1 MVRGQDRPRHGVRQG
16 WFVVVLAALCLGVR
30 ASAAEVETRD
40 FTVYVDSKK
49 AGDVHMTINRQDDG
63 ATSVSC
69 DTDVRVG
76 AIITLYRYS
85 YRGLEEWKNGV
96 LQRFESK
103 TNDNGKKFTVT
114 ASKADDGLHVRVN
127 DVEHS
132 APADVC
138 LTSYWMQP
146 DAKLANQTIPLLDA
160 DTGRDLQAKV
170 EFLGPEKYG
179 AEGQTV
185 QHVHLSGKGVATD
198 LWFDDAKRLVRQEW
212 TEDGH
217 RTVVDL
223 NRVRQLMAP

>member
-1 MVRGQDRPRHGVRQG
+1 MVRGHPDRPRHGAHRW
-16 WFVVVLAALCLGVR
+16 WFVVASAALCLGVR
-30 ASAAEVETRD
+30 AGAAEVETRD

-63 ATSVSC
+63 AISVSC

-76 AIITLYRYS
+76 SIITLYRYS
-85 YRGLEEWKNGV
+85 YRGMEQWKDGV

-103 TNDNGKKFTVT
+103 ANDNGKKFTVT
-114 ASKADDGLHVRVN
+114 ASTAEDGLHVRVN
-127 DVEHS
+127 DVEHI
-132 APADVC
+132 APAEVW
-138 LTSYWMQP
+138 LTTYWTQP
-146 DAKLANQTIPLLDA
+146 DARLANQTIPILDA

-185 QHVHLSGKGVATD
+185 QHVRLTGKGVATD
-198 LWFDDAKRLVRQEW
+198 LWFDAAKQLVRQEW

-223 NRVRQLMAP
+223 NRVRR

>member
-1 MVRGQDRPRHGVRQG
+1 MVRGHQDRSHQRARRW
-16 WFVVVLAALCLGVR
+16 WFVLASALCLGGR
-30 ASAAEVETRD
+30 AGAAEVETRD

-76 AIITLYRYS
+76 AFITLYRYS
-85 YRGLEEWKNGV
+85 YRGMEQWKDGV

-103 TNDNGKKFTVT
+103 SNDNGKKYTVT
-114 ASKADDGLHVRVN
+114 AAKAEDGLHVRVN
-127 DVEHS
+127 DVEHI
-132 APADVC
+132 APAEVC

-146 DAKLANQTIPLLDA
+146 DAKLANQNMPILDA

-170 EFLGPEKYG
+170 EFVGPEKYG

-185 QHVHLSGKGVATD
+185 QHVRLSGKGVAMD

-217 RTVVDL
+217 RTLVDL
-223 NRVRQLMAP
+223 NRVRR

>member
-1 MVRGQDRPRHGVRQG
+1 MVRGQDRPRNGVRRW
-16 WFVVVLAALCLGVR
+16 WFVVALAAPCLVAR
-30 ASAAEVETRD
+30 AGAGEVETRD

-76 AIITLYRYS
+76 AFITLYRYS
-85 YRGLEEWKNGV
+85 YRGMEQWKGGV

-103 TNDNGKKFTVT
+103 SNDNGKKFTVT
-114 ASKADDGLHVRVN
+114 ASATGDGLRVRVN
-127 DVEHS
+127 DVEHT
-132 APADVC
+132 APAEVC
-138 LTSYWMQP
+138 LTSYWAQP

-170 EFLGPEKYG
+170 EFVGPEKYG

-185 QHVHLSGKGVATD
+185 QHVRLTGKGVAMD

-223 NRVRQLMAP
+223 NRVRR

>member
-1 MVRGQDRPRHGVRQG
+1 MVRGQDRPRNGVRRW
-16 WFVVVLAALCLGVR
+16 WFVVALAAPCLVAR
-30 ASAAEVETRD
+30 AGAGEVETRD

-85 YRGLEEWKNGV
+85 YRGMEQWKDGR

-103 TNDNGKKFTVT
+103 SNDNGKKFTVT
-114 ASKADDGLHVRVN
+114 ASATGDGLRVRVN
-127 DVEHS
+127 DVEHT
-132 APADVC
+132 APAEVC
-138 LTSYWMQP
+138 LTSYWAQP

-170 EFLGPEKYG
+170 EFVGPEKYG

-185 QHVHLSGKGVATD
+185 QHVRLTGKGVAMD

-223 NRVRQLMAP
+223 NRVRR